1 MSEVKIKAESRTE
14 FGKGAAR
21 RIRRAGLV
29 PAVLYGHGSA
39 PVHITLPGHEL
50 MLALK
55 TANALFDVDLG
66 ERSALAIPK
75 QVQRDPIKG
84 FLEHVDLLI
93 VRRGEKVVVEVPLTL
108 TGEAAPGTMVSSE
121 HTTLSVE
128 AEATHIPGGI
138 EVSIEGSEIGTQI
151 LAKDVPL
158 PRGVTLH
165 LDPEALVVNI
175 TAAPTAEQVES
186 ELAEAEAEVGGEGAE
201 EAAEAEATEE
211 GAGEEPVGE
220 QE

>member
-1 MSEVKIKAESRTE
+1 VPEVKIKAESRNE

-66 ERSALAIPK
+66 DRSELAIPK

-93 VRRGEKVVVEVPLTL
+93 VRRGEKVVVSVPIVLV
-108 TGEAAPGTMVSSE
+108 GDAAPGTMVSLE
-121 HTTLSVE
+121 HTALSVE
-128 AEATHIPGGI
+128 AEATHIPGQI
-138 EVSIEGSEIGTQI
+138 EVSIAAAEIGTQI
-151 LAKDVPL
+151 HASD
-158 PRGVTLH
+158 VTLPSGVV
-165 LDPEALVVNI
+165 LQDDPEVLVVNI
-175 TAAPTAEQVES
+175 TAPAAAEVE
-186 ELAEAEAEVGGEGAE
+186 EEAEAAAEGEGAV
-201 EAAEAEATEE
+201 AAEGEAGGGESGEDTE
-211 GAGEEPVGE
+211 
-220 QE
+220 

>member
-1 MSEVKIKAESRTE
+1 MPEVKIKAESRNE

-66 ERSALAIPK
+66 DRSELAIPK

-93 VRRGEKVVVEVPLTL
+93 VRRGEKVVVSVPVVLV
-108 TGEAAPGTMVSSE
+108 GDAAPGGLVSLE
-121 HTTLSVE
+121 HTALSVE
-128 AEATHIPGGI
+128 AEATHIPGQI
-138 EVSIEGSEIGTQI
+138 EVSIADAEIGTQVHASDI
-151 LAKDVPL
+151 TL
-158 PRGVTLH
+158 PRGVL
-165 LDPEALVVNI
+165 LQDDPEVLVVNI
-175 TAAPTAEQVES
+175 TAPAAAE
-186 ELAEAEAEVGGEGAE
+186 AE
-201 EAAEAEATEE
+201 EAAEAAEGEGVQAAEGEA
-211 GAGEEPVGE
+211 GGGESGE
-220 QE
+220 DTD

>member
-1 MSEVKIKAESRTE
+1 MPEVKIKAESRNE

-66 ERSALAIPK
+66 DRSELAIPK

-93 VRRGEKVVVEVPLTL
+93 VRRGEKVVVSVPVVLV
-108 TGEAAPGTMVSSE
+108 GDAAPGGLVSLE
-121 HTTLSVE
+121 HTALSVE
-128 AEATHIPGGI
+128 AEATHIPGQI
-138 EVSIEGSEIGTQI
+138 EVSIADAEIGTQVHASDI
-151 LAKDVPL
+151 TL
-158 PRGVTLH
+158 PRGVL
-165 LDPEALVVNI
+165 LQDDPEVLVVNI
-175 TAAPTAEQVES
+175 TAPA
-186 ELAEAEAEVGGEGAE
+186 
-201 EAAEAEATEE
+201 AAEAEEE
-211 GAGEEPVGE
+211 AEAAEGEGVEAAEGEAGGGE
-220 QE
+220 SREDTD

>member
-66 ERSALAIPK
+66 ERSELAIPK

-93 VRRGEKVVVEVPLTL
+93 VRRGEKVVVEVPVTL
-108 TGEAAPGTMVSSE
+108 TGEAAPGSLVSTE

-128 AEATHIPGGI
+128 AEATHIPAGI
-138 EVSIEGSEIGTQI
+138 EVSIEGSEVGTQI
-151 LAKDVPL
+151 LAKDIPL
-158 PRGVTLH
+158 PRGVTLQ
-165 LDPEALVVNI
+165 LEPETLVVNVA
-175 TAAPTAEQVES
+175 AAPTAEQIEG
-186 ELAEAEAEVGGEGAE
+186 ELAEAGVGEGEGAE
-201 EAAEAEATEE
+201 AAAPEATEE
-211 GAGEEPVGE
+211 GAGEESSGE

>member
-1 MSEVKIKAESRTE
+1 VPEVKIKAESRNE

-66 ERSALAIPK
+66 DRSELAIPK

-93 VRRGEKVVVEVPLTL
+93 VRRGEKVVVSVPIVLV
-108 TGEAAPGTMVSSE
+108 GDAAPGTMVSLE
-121 HTTLSVE
+121 HTALSVE
-128 AEATHIPGGI
+128 AEATHIPGQI
-138 EVSIEGSEIGTQI
+138 EVSIADAEIGTQI
-151 LAKDVPL
+151 HASDVTL
-158 PRGVTLH
+158 PRGVVLQD
-165 LDPEALVVNI
+165 DPEVLVVNI
-175 TAAPTAEQVES
+175 TAPAAAEVE
-186 ELAEAEAEVGGEGAE
+186 EEAEAAAEGEGAV
-201 EAAEAEATEE
+201 AAEGEAGGGESGEDTE
-211 GAGEEPVGE
+211 
-220 QE
+220 